1 MKVVRCK
8 LFLSTK
14 NYPTEPSHHVQVP
27 VKVKC
32 LCHLSNKMQLCRW
45 RSIEKLLKCQ
55 KNYWMIFCSPW
66 KPFQCPLL
74 LMVWCAWE
82 SERGE
87 WKERE
92 SERGAWRQREWERE
106 RERRL
111 KREREWVD
119 LSEVSFRCKKSQGPK
134 SSQISRQ
141 RKRRR
146 RTNWRNGRCNKSPSR
161 PIEQSLSNQ
170 PPILELLIWS
180 TIGVPR
186 WIVLLCLT
194 YCGFLRTDLTYLL
207 SSEHYLYSR

>member
-1 MKVVRCK
+1 MGWGGFFNADVDQQLVWQSKVKVVRCK

-14 NYPTEPSHHVQVP
+14 KNRTEPSHHVQVP

-106 RERRL
+106 RERERGDW
-111 KREREWVD
+111 RERE
-119 LSEVSFRCKKSQGPK
+119 SELTFQRYRFVAKKVKDPNLLKFRDKGKEEDEPIGEMEDATNLLLGRSNNLFLTSHPFWNFSFGQ
-134 SSQISRQ
+134 Q
-141 RKRRR
+141 
-146 RTNWRNGRCNKSPSR
+146 
-161 PIEQSLSNQ
+161 
-170 PPILELLIWS
+170 
-180 TIGVPR
+180 
-186 WIVLLCLT
+186 
-194 YCGFLRTDLTYLL
+194 
-207 SSEHYLYSR
+207 